1 MLKIIGVNVVKEILS
16 KSGYS
21 VIRSESLQ
29 ILNNSLRVAGLYDLL
44 IGISEEERLLLLDSF
59 PHSKSQFLQDLFVIS
74 TLKFKR
80 NGYFVEF
87 GATDGVNLSNT
98 HLLEQNFNWN
108 GILAEPSRQ
117 YHEQMRLNRKCNMDG
132 RCVYA
137 VTGEKVEFE
146 EIGNTGLSQMSMYKG
161 RDYLSYSRGKSK
173 KYCVETVSLNDLLIQ
188 YKAPSSIDYL
198 SIDIEG
204 GEYDVLKT
212 LDFKSYKFSVVTV
225 EHNYTSKRDA
235 IYDLMTSNGYD
246 RIHENISNTD
256 DWYVFA
262 GDHSSTRCSMV

>member
-1 MLKIIGVNVVKEILS
+1 MFKKIAINIVKKILS
-16 KSGYS
+16 RSGYS
-21 VIRSESLQ
+21 VIKSESLQ
-29 ILNNSLRVAGLYDLL
+29 KLNNSLRVAGLYDLL
-44 IGISEEERLLLLDSF
+44 IGLTEEERGLLLESF
-59 PHSKSQFLQDLFVIS
+59 PRSKSQFLQDLFVIS
-74 TLKFKR
+74 TMKFKR

-117 YHEQMRLNRKCNMDG
+117 YFDQMRLNRKCNMDQ

-146 EIGNTGLSQMSMYKG
+146 EIRNTGLSQMSMYKG
-161 RDYLSYSRGKSK
+161 RDYLRHSRGKSV
-173 KYCVETVSLNDLLIQ
+173 KYFAETVSLNDLLMQ
-188 YKAPSSIDYL
+188 YKAPSNIDYL

-225 EHNYTSKRDA
+225 EHNYTSNRSA
-235 IYDLMTSNGYD
+235 IFNLMTSNGYE
-246 RIHENISNTD
+246 RIHENISNAD

-262 GDHSSTRCSMV
+262 AGYSSKRCNTD